1 MLAYILALAVFI
13 GSVAIYMV
21 AFFFPEVHRK
31 NDFIWSGVGLF
42 YALVIWI
49 FAHRINGGLLLG
61 HIASVTLLY
70 WFGWQTFTLRRQVT
84 PNALQTPVPSA
95 EEVKATVKQQ
105 VNKISLPQR
114 LGGLFSGAKNQAQQA
129 ISKNKPQDT
138 TSATASPAQI
148 IEALT
153 TETPIDTK
161 SAESVENLDI
171 NPDINR
177 VEVAV
182 TDSQPVDTT
191 SAETTV
197 VEITPTETIP
207 PHPVSAEVVENAQT
221 DSENRP
227 SIPVEE
233 IAPDAAL
240 APRTEIPTEDTP
252 PNPPA

>member
-1 MLAYILALAVFI
+1 MLAYILALAVLV

-49 FAHRINGGLLLG
+49 FAHRISGGLLLG

-95 EEVKATVKQQ
+95 EEVKATVEQQ
-105 VNKISLPQR
+105 IKKISLPQR
-114 LGGLFSGAKNQAQQA
+114 LGGLFSGAKNKAQQV

-138 TSATASPAQI
+138 TSATASPTQI

-153 TETPIDTK
+153 TDAPTDTK
-161 SAESVENLDI
+161 SAKSVEVSDI
-171 NPDINR
+171 
-177 VEVAV
+177 
-182 TDSQPVDTT
+182 QPVDTT

-197 VEITPTETIP
+197 IEITPVEAIP
-207 PHPVSAEVVENAQT
+207 PHPPSAELVENAQVNLE
-221 DSENRP
+221 DRP
-227 SIPVEE
+227 NIPVEE
-233 IAPDAAL
+233 IAPDAVL
-240 APRTEIPTEDTP
+240 APTAEIPIEDTP
-252 PNPPA
+252 QNPPAS

>member
-1 MLAYILALAVFI
+1 MLAYILALAVLI
-13 GSVAIYMV
+13 GSVAIYMA

-49 FAHRINGGLLLG
+49 FARRISGGLLLG

-84 PNALQTPVPSA
+84 PSALQTPVPSA
-95 EEVKATVKQQ
+95 EEVKARVEQQ

-114 LGGLFSGAKNQAQQA
+114 LGGLFSGAKNKAQQA

-138 TSATASPAQI
+138 TSATASPTQI

-153 TETPIDTK
+153 ADAPTDTK
-161 SAESVENLDI
+161 SGESGEANDL
-171 NPDINR
+171 NR
-177 VEVAV
+177 AEVAV

-191 SAETTV
+191 NAETTV
-197 VEITPTETIP
+197 IEITPAEAVP
-207 PHPVSAEVVENAQT
+207 PHPPSAELVENAQA
-221 DSENRP
+221 DLEDRP
-227 SIPVEE
+227 NIPVEE
-233 IAPDAAL
+233 IAPDAVL
-240 APRTEIPTEDTP
+240 APSAEAPTEDTSQ
-252 PNPPA
+252 NHPPAS

>member
-49 FAHRINGGLLLG
+49 FAHRISGGLLLG

-84 PNALQTPVPSA
+84 PNALQTPIPSA
-95 EEVKATVKQQ
+95 EEVKAAVEQQ

-114 LGGLFSGAKNQAQQA
+114 LGDLFSGAKNKAQQA

-138 TSATASPAQI
+138 TSATASPTQI

-153 TETPIDTK
+153 TDAPTQTK
-161 SAESVENLDI
+161 AVESLEANEISSD
-171 NPDINR
+171 
-177 VEVAV
+177 EVAV
-182 TDSQPVDTT
+182 VTETQPVDTI

-197 VEITPTETIP
+197 IEITSAEAIP
-207 PHPVSAEVVENAQT
+207 PHPPSAELVENAQV
-221 DSENRP
+221 DLEDKPN
-227 SIPVEE
+227 IPVEE
-233 IAPDAAL
+233 IAPDAVL
-240 APRTEIPTEDTP
+240 APTAEAPVEDTP
-252 PNPPA
+252 QNPPAS

>member
-1 MLAYILALAVFI
+1 MLAYILALAVLV

-49 FAHRINGGLLLG
+49 FAHRLSGGLLLG
-61 HIASVTLLY
+61 HIASVSLIY
-70 WFGWQTFTLRRQVT
+70 WFGWETFTLRRQVT
-84 PNALQTPVPSA
+84 PNALQTPVPTV

-114 LGGLFSGAKNQAQQA
+114 LGGLFSGAKNKAQQA
-129 ISKNKPQDT
+129 IGKNKPQDT

-153 TETPIDTK
+153 TDAPTDTK
-161 SAESVENLDI
+161 SAVSVEVNEI
-171 NPDINR
+171 NSP
-177 VEVAV
+177 EVAV

-191 SAETTV
+191 SAERTV
-197 VEITPTETIP
+197 IEITPIEAVP
-207 PHPVSAEVVENAQT
+207 PHPPSAELVENAQAN
-221 DSENRP
+221 SEDRP

-233 IAPDAAL
+233 IAPDAVL
-240 APRTEIPTEDTP
+240 APTAEIPVEDTTQ
-252 PNPPA
+252 NPPV